1 MNNKEIEKP
10 IKSDFQEIGEL
21 FRLPGDVRKVTLI
34 KDGTL
39 ATSYRIDY
47 DTKKSYLFQK
57 MKVAKDDLV
66 KTMENVEN
74 FAKFLSKKNYSMVY
88 FYHTNSKDNIV
99 EYKDESWRAR
109 EFYKEYS
116 YRKIDDLNI
125 IKELGASLGTF
136 QYITRNYNLSSLN
149 EVYPNIHN
157 VSHNIADSDNNYVK
171 SVSEQALVVEKAAKE
186 GLIPQRLVH
195 NDAVIKTFVVGKKK
209 RLRFYINVDL
219 IQSGIGLYDF
229 ASVAL
234 IYCATTTFN
243 ESEEPKFDLD
253 KYAAFLEGYISIFG
267 GFLTKTEK
275 QLLPDSLL
283 AIAVENIALNKNKE
297 IKREWYQSLALSIQL
312 ETPKIRELT
321 EKIIANTK
329 KVKVDL
335 NSSPI
340 ERDYPVSGAKTYKAG
355 EYMQLSIPHNVK
367 VKKGAVYSF
376 LKRAFDIFASLLAI
390 IILLP
395 FLIIVGLIVK
405 ITSKGPIIYVSKRV
419 GKNGRIFNF
428 YKFRSMYKDAE
439 QRLNEL
445 LDQNEV
451 EGGITFK
458 IKNDPRITPFGKFI
472 RKTSIDELPQLFN
485 VLKGDI
491 SIIGPRA
498 ALPREVVLYPDE
510 ALDRLVVPQGLSG
523 EWQANGRSDTT
534 FDNMIK
540 MDLDYIENKRGLRHD
555 LYLILKTVVVVIKG
569 NGAE

>member
-1 MNNKEIEKP
+1 MNTKEIEKP

-21 FRLPGDVRKVTLI
+21 FRLPGDVRKATLI
-34 KDGTL
+34 KDGTF
-39 ATSYRIDY
+39 ATSYRVDY

-57 MKVAKDDLV
+57 MKVDKDDLT

-88 FYHTNSKDNIV
+88 FYHTNSKGNIV
-99 EYKDESWRAR
+99 EYNNESWRAR

-116 YRKIDDLNI
+116 YRKIEDLNI
-125 IKELGASLGTF
+125 IKELGASIGTF
-136 QYITRNYNLSSLN
+136 QYITRNYNLASLN
-149 EVYPNIHN
+149 EVYPHIHDIGY
-157 VSHNIADSDNNYVK
+157 NIADCDNNYVK
-171 SVSEQALVVEKAAKE
+171 SVSEQALVVEQAYKE

-195 NDAVIKTFVVGKKK
+195 NDAVVKTFLVGKKK
-209 RLRFYINVDL
+209 RIRFYINVDL
-219 IQSGIGLYDF
+219 VKAGIGLYDF

-234 IYCATTTFN
+234 VYCASATFD
-243 ESEEPKFDLD
+243 EDAEVKFDLD

-267 GFLTKTEK
+267 GLLTKKEK
-275 QLLPDSLL
+275 ELLPDSLFS
-283 AIAVENIALNKNKE
+283 IAVENIALNKNKE
-297 IKREWYQSLALSIQL
+297 KRKQWYQSIALNIQL
-312 ETPKIRELT
+312 EMSRIRELT
-321 EKIIANTK
+321 ENILVNTK
-329 KVKVDL
+329 KIKVNL

-340 ERDYPVSGAKTYKAG
+340 ERDYPVSGDKAYKAG
-355 EYMQLSIPHNVK
+355 EYMQLSIPHNIK

-376 LKRAFDIFASLLAI
+376 LKRAFDIVASLLAI

-405 ITSKGPIIYVSKRV
+405 LTSRGPIIYVSKRV

-445 LDQNEV
+445 LDLNEV

-540 MDLDYIENKRGLRHD
+540 MDLDYIEHKRGLRHD
-555 LYLILKTVVVVIKG
+555 LYLILKTVIVVIKG

>member
-1 MNNKEIEKP
+1 MNTKEIEKP

-21 FRLPGDVRKVTLI
+21 FRLPGDVRKATLI

-116 YRKIDDLNI
+116 YRKIEDLNI
-125 IKELGASLGTF
+125 IKELGASIGTF
-136 QYITRNYNLSSLN
+136 QYITRNYNLDSLN
-149 EVYPNIHN
+149 EVYPHIHD
-157 VSHNIADSDNNYVK
+157 VSYNLADCDNDYVK
-171 SVSEQALVVEKAAKE
+171 SVRDQALVVEKAYKE
-186 GLIPQRLVH
+186 GLVPQRLVH
-195 NDAVIKTFVVGKKK
+195 NDAVIKTFLVGKKK
-209 RLRFYINVDL
+209 RIRFYINIDL
-219 IQSGIGLYDF
+219 IKAGIGLYDF

-234 IYCATTTFN
+234 VYCATSTFD
-243 ESEEPKFDLD
+243 EEAEVKLDLD
-253 KYAAFLEGYISIFG
+253 KYVAFLEGYISIFG
-267 GFLTKTEK
+267 GLLTKKEK
-275 QLLPDSLL
+275 ELLPDSLFS
-283 AIAVENIALNKNKE
+283 IAVENIAINKNKE
-297 IKREWYQSLALSIQL
+297 KRKQWYQSIALNIQL
-312 ETPKIRELT
+312 EMPRIRELT
-321 EKIIANTK
+321 AKIVADTK
-329 KVKVDL
+329 KIKVNL

-340 ERDYPVSGAKTYKAG
+340 ERDYPVSGDKAYKPG

-367 VKKGAVYSF
+367 VKKGAAYSF
-376 LKRAFDIFASLLAI
+376 FKRAFDIFASLFAI
-390 IILLP
+390 IVLFP

-405 ITSKGPIIYVSKRV
+405 LTSRGPIIYVSKRV

-445 LDQNEV
+445 LDLNEV

-540 MDLDYIENKRGLRHD
+540 MDLDYIEHKRGLRHD
-555 LYLILKTVVVVIKG
+555 LYLILKTVIVVIKG